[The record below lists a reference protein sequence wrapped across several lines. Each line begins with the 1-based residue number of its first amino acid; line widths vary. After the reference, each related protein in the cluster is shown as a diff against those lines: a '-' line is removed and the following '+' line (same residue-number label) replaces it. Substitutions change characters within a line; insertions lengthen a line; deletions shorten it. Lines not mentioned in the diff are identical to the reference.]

1 MTVAILAQVPVTKDR
16 EVIAK
21 LAAMSVTGQKRD
33 GDDDRDAKKS
43 RDEFTDMES
52 RLKTMFK
59 GLMDEQTKT
68 LNQEWTAQLGEATT
82 VLKKHAEEINSL
94 AAKVGSV
101 TDRVTGHDARIAAL
115 EKKDKELETNI
126 GALKKQFTE
135 HEAAVKKLQVD
146 METNEKKIEG
156 QHQMRSHS
164 MPPVSTVKRV
174 HYPECEENEKD
185 RHEAAVTLQL
195 RIEDKVDRQ
204 DLNTAVASIL
214 DSAGID
220 ISSKVAKSFTVGPS
234 PPPRDGQTRIN
245 LRFEDQDARDA
256 LRWMLVDPDDYTQQ
270 ATYNSKPVQ
279 VWTIPPKYVTA
290 RNTKLFNKAK
300 IIAIQK
306 DIKNWRTDLF
316 IDTKD
321 TRTIQLKSDG
331 TVLAFQDWDTWEVH
345 TVKKNTEQV
354 IL

>member
-1 MTVAILAQVPVTKDR
+1 M
-16 EVIAK
+16 
-21 LAAMSVTGQKRD
+21 
-33 GDDDRDAKKS
+33 
-43 RDEFTDMES
+43 
-52 RLKTMFK
+52 
-59 GLMDEQTKT
+59 
-68 LNQEWTAQLGEATT
+68 
-82 VLKKHAEEINSL
+82 
-94 AAKVGSV
+94 
-101 TDRVTGHDARIAAL
+101 
-115 EKKDKELETNI
+115 
-126 GALKKQFTE
+126 
-135 HEAAVKKLQVD
+135 VKKLQGD
-146 METNEKKIEG
+146 IETNEKKTEG
-156 QHQMRSHS
+156 QHQIRSHS
-164 MPPVSTVKRV
+164 MPPMQTEKRV

-270 ATYNSKPVQ
+270 ATYSSKPVQ

-300 IIAIQK
+300 IIAAQSK

-321 TRTIQLKSDG
+321 THTIQLKSDG
-331 TVLAFQDWDTWEVH
+331 TTLAYQDWDTWEVH
-345 TVKKNTEQV
+345 MVKKDTEQV
-354 IL
+354 VL

>member
-1 MTVAILAQVPVTKDR
+1 
-16 EVIAK
+16 
-21 LAAMSVTGQKRD
+21 MSATCQKRD
-33 GDDDRDAKKS
+33 GDDDREAKKT
-43 RDEFTDMES
+43 RDEFSEMKEEIKEM
-52 RLKTMFK
+52 LKGM
-59 GLMDEQTKT
+59 LDEQTKT
-68 LNQEWTAQLGEATT
+68 LDQKWTAQLVQAHTI
-82 VLKKHAEEINSL
+82 LKKHSVEINSWG
-94 AAKVGSV
+94 AKVGSV
-101 TDRVTGHDARIAAL
+101 TDRVSGHDARIAAL
-115 EKKDKELETNI
+115 EKKDEELESNI
-126 GALKKQFTE
+126 GTLQKQFTE
-135 HEAAVKKLQVD
+135 HEAMVKKLQSD
-146 METNEKKIEG
+146 IETNEKKTEG

-164 MPPVSTVKRV
+164 MPAMPTVKRV

-270 ATYNSKPVQ
+270 ATYSSKPVQ

-300 IIAIQK
+300 IIAAQSK
-306 DIKNWRTDLF
+306 DIKNWRTELF

-331 TVLAFQDWDTWEVH
+331 TTLAYQDWDTWEVH
-345 TVKKNTEQV
+345 TVKKDTEQV
-354 IL
+354 VL

>member
-1 MTVAILAQVPVTKDR
+1 M
-16 EVIAK
+16 
-21 LAAMSVTGQKRD
+21 
-33 GDDDRDAKKS
+33 
-43 RDEFTDMES
+43 
-52 RLKTMFK
+52 
-59 GLMDEQTKT
+59 
-68 LNQEWTAQLGEATT
+68 
-82 VLKKHAEEINSL
+82 
-94 AAKVGSV
+94 
-101 TDRVTGHDARIAAL
+101 
-115 EKKDKELETNI
+115 
-126 GALKKQFTE
+126 
-135 HEAAVKKLQVD
+135 VKKLQGD
-146 METNEKKIEG
+146 IETNEKKTEG

-164 MPPVSTVKRV
+164 MPPMSTEKRV
-174 HYPECEENEKD
+174 RYPECEENEKD

-270 ATYNSKPVQ
+270 AQYNSKPVQ

-331 TVLAFQDWDTWEVH
+331 TTLAYQDWDTWEVH
-345 TVKKNTEQV
+345 TVKKDTEQV
-354 IL
+354 VL